1 MFKSELH
8 IGLQLLLDGGGHQQ
22 HRWSF
27 PAAAVVV
34 LVAVGHMSG
43 SASRPDAGGRERQRR
58 NHKFYAID
66 KLNQSPEKGA
76 IIVVRME

>member
-1 MFKSELH
+1 VFKSELR

-34 LVAVGHMSG
+34 LVVVGHVSR
-43 SASRPDAGGRERQRR
+43 SASHPDAGRRERQRR

-66 KLNQSPEKGA
+66 KLNQLPEEGA